1 MPLKRNC
8 SDDRIGREAY
18 MGRAKVTMENHTT
31 DFSYS
36 LGLRLSKGEV
46 FFGPGLAMLLRALE
60 KTGSLKKAA
69 DSIDMSY
76 SKGWYAVKRAEEA
89 LGFTLIEK
97 RCGGSGGGG
106 SCLTEKGRDFLE
118 KYQEFERKAYEF
130 ADTLFLELYGE
141 DI

>member
-1 MPLKRNC
+1 MPLKR
-8 SDDRIGREAY
+8 GRLDERTEREVY
-18 MGRAKVTMENHTT
+18 MGRAKVTMEYHTT
-31 DFSYS
+31 EFSYS

-46 FFGPGLAMLLRALE
+46 FFGPGPAMLLGALE

-76 SKGWYAVKRAEEA
+76 SKAWHAVKRAEEA
-89 LGFTLIEK
+89 LGFSLIEK

-130 ADTLFLELYGE
+130 ADALFLEIYG
-141 DI
+141 DL